1 MKAAQIYIRSTT
13 QYLDVKQD
21 GDFPFVLSK
30 SVAEIQDVQK
40 RNKNYSK
47 TFKVA
52 ATPANIQALGYPHV
66 LGTDLDAIN
75 VYKQSAYIIVNG
87 NVIDEGYIYIMKA
100 VREIEVIE
108 FECQFVG
115 SNEAWVVGL
124 QNIRMNQIFQ
134 DSAGSGLSVSYTD
147 NDIVSRYIA
156 NPRTMADPS
165 YVYVNPYMYQFSDG
179 FANHPTNSTEYNGQS
194 RKAEYTD
201 FWPAFRVDKLVDGIF
216 GTANGPLITAALAT
230 QGITFDAF
238 KLDSAF
244 LTDNATHGFWDNIYY
259 SDRSEES
266 YSTTFGASNFW
277 GLFLPSQMTALDFFM
292 KLVKTFN
299 LVFDFDGI
307 TLKVEP
313 RLEWKSWNGTT
324 YDGFYGGTSVDWSN
338 KIAKEQS
345 IEYSTTNYKRQ
356 VRISYGTD
364 SYPFSPSTYPFFTDD
379 KVNQPEVRYIV
390 DLNNN
395 LEEGVTDIKLPF
407 NTSPSKLYQPRFDF
421 VRQDPI
427 REDPSATRTTQLTD
441 QEQDADAITWTPDP
455 NYSDRLFVFKAGA
468 KPMGVKYF
476 NDFLVSIDENE
487 RQIYLNDP
495 RWRDWKYLKQDGTI
509 VTNIGYPYIY
519 NCITVN
525 PFANTSLVLQT
536 TASGN
541 ETGITTSP
549 SNWDTIDNVDPV
561 GPTTTVGS
569 SASVPMT
576 GITPVDPDD
585 INLGIYASNSVNMVD
600 GLYESFWKSTLDHLV
615 TTKTLVTK
623 VRLTRNEFVTL
634 DMSAYYT
641 ALGQRFI
648 LNAVKDYDPT
658 LDEQMVEVE
667 LLSVDF
673 VRASE
678 VTLPPSKTLVG
689 INSIGTKTDII
700 TGTSS
705 TAIFGRGTELQRG
718 RYVYFMGQAS
728 NADNQTMTA
737 RGITQSSGTLSNS
750 ASSTIIFNNTAD
762 FDPYG
767 RGQAGAILRL
777 NDSQCIMVAPI
788 VGTGNVFNIC
798 TYDGGTNNITINF
811 TINDGDTNNYID
823 RQPNFALLK
832 VTGSVYTIASV
843 GLTKGGAF
851 PYARVWDL
859 DTSAQ
864 TITPRGILY
873 PMGTSGSGNGQQQLV
888 NLGVVDGK
896 HCFAIFYAKATSS
909 SGVLYYAVYE
919 YNTSTN
925 TLVEAIGD
933 TLYKSGSN
941 HIENDVPWKL
951 DDGKGVL
958 MYLDRINYD
967 TEITTCIYDGT
978 TFTVGTPSSFGSNS
992 KRGLFTDIRQYYDG
1006 TGDSKTQFLITVAF
1020 WESGTDTGDCMVF
1033 PAYYNPSTN
1042 TWDVSKFDTAESK
1055 IIITDES
1062 NPTSSAPTITL
1073 FIGQEDVDNGAVV
1086 CGLRTLGNTSFRG
1099 VRQNNFTIT
1108 NT

>member
-134 DSAGSGLSVSYTD
+134 DSAGSGLEVAYTD
-147 NDIVSRYIA
+147 NDIVSRYLA
-156 NPRTMADPS
+156 NPRTMLDPS
-165 YVYVNPYMYQFSDG
+165 YVYVNPYIYQFSDG

-216 GTANGPLITAALAT
+216 GTANGTLIKTYLAT

-238 KLDSAF
+238 QLDSDF

-266 YSTTFGASNFW
+266 YSTTFGVNNAW

-313 RLEWKSWNGTT
+313 RLEWTSWDGNT
-324 YDGFYGGTSVDWSN
+324 YDGFYGGTTVDWSN
-338 KIAKEQS
+338 KIAKEQA
-345 IEYSTTNYKRQ
+345 IEYSTANYKRQ

-364 SYPFSPSTYPFFTDD
+364 NYPFMPSTYPFFTDD
-379 KVNQPEVRYIV
+379 KVNQPEVRYII

-407 NTSPSKLYQPRFDF
+407 NTSPSKFYQPRFDF

-441 QEQDADAITWTPDP
+441 QELDADAITWTPDP

-509 VTNIGYPYIY
+509 VTNIGYPYVY
-519 NCITVN
+519 NCMTVN
-525 PFANTSLVLQT
+525 PFANTTYILQT
-536 TASGN
+536 TSSGL
-541 ETGITTSP
+541 EVGITSTP
-549 SNWDTIDNVDPV
+549 SQWDNIDNVDPV
-561 GPTTTVGS
+561 GPTTTFGITS
-569 SASVPMT
+569 STPMT

-600 GLYESFWKSTLDHLV
+600 GLYERFWKSTLDHLV

-667 LLSVDF
+667 MLSVDF

-678 VTLPPSKTLVG
+678 LGVTSRVLNG
-689 INSIGTKTDII
+689 ISAIGTKTDII

-718 RYVYFMGQAS
+718 RYVYFLGQAS

-737 RGITQSSGTLSNS
+737 RGITQSGATLSNS

-767 RGQAGAILRL
+767 RGQAGGILRL

-798 TYDGGTNNITINF
+798 TYDGGTNNISIDF

-888 NLGVVDGK
+888 NLGVVNGLY
-896 HCFAIFYAKATSS
+896 CFAIFYAKSAMST
-909 SGVLYYAVYE
+909 GPLYYAVYE
-919 YNTSTN
+919 YNSSTN
-925 TLVEAIGD
+925 TLTEAIGD

-941 HIENDVPWKL
+941 RLEVDIPWFIEN
-951 DDGKGVL
+951 GKAPI
-958 MYLDRINYD
+958 MYLDTVNFD
-967 TEITTCIYDGT
+967 TEITTCIYDGS
-978 TFTVGTPSSFGSNS
+978 TFTIGATSSYGGTL
-992 KRGLFTDIRQYYDG
+992 KKGLFTAIRKYYDG
-1006 TGDSKTQFLITVAF
+1006 TDDSKTQYIISASLWNSSFA
-1020 WESGTDTGDCMVF
+1020 SGDVYVF
-1033 PAYYNPSTN
+1033 PAYYDPSTN
-1042 TWDVSKFDTAESK
+1042 TWDVSKFDTTDSK
-1055 IIITDES
+1055 IILEDET
-1062 NPTSSAPTITL
+1062 NPSSGAPINCL
-1073 FIGQEDVDNGAVV
+1073 FIGQVDVDNGAVV
-1086 CGLRTLGNTSFRG
+1086 GGVRTGGNTSFRG
-1099 VRQNNFTIT
+1099 VRQNNFTIS

>member
-1 MKAAQIYIRSTT
+1 MKAAQIYIRNTES
-13 QYLDVKQD
+13 YLDVKQD

-75 VYKQSAYIIVNG
+75 VYKQSAYVIVNG

-100 VREIEVIE
+100 VREIEVLE

-134 DSAGSGLSVSYTD
+134 DSAGSGLEVAYTD
-147 NDIVSRYIA
+147 NDIVSRYLA
-156 NPRTMADPS
+156 NPRTMLDPS
-165 YVYVNPYMYQFSDG
+165 YVYINPYIYQFSDG
-179 FANHPTNSTEYNGQS
+179 FADHPTTTEEYNGQS
-194 RKAEYTD
+194 RNAVYTD
-201 FWPAFRVDKLVDGIF
+201 FWPAFRVDYLVDAIF
-216 GTANGPLITAALAT
+216 GTANGTLIKDYLAT

-238 KLDSAF
+238 QLDSDF

-266 YSTTFGASNFW
+266 YSTTFGSNNYW

-313 RLEWKSWNGTT
+313 RLEWKSWDGTT
-324 YDGFYGGTSVDWSN
+324 YDGFYGATSVDWSN
-338 KIAKEQS
+338 KIAKEQA

-364 SYPFSPSTYPFFTDD
+364 SYPFTPSIYPFFTDD

-407 NTSPSKLYQPRFDF
+407 NTSPSKFYQPRFDF

-427 REDPSATRTTQLTD
+427 REDPSATRTTQLSGAELD
-441 QEQDADAITWTPDP
+441 SDSITWTPDP

-476 NDFLVSIDENE
+476 NDFLVSIDDGE
-487 RQIYLNDP
+487 RQIYMNDP
-495 RWRDWKYLKQDGTI
+495 RWRDWIYEKQDGTE
-509 VTNIGYPYIY
+509 VTNIGYPYVY
-519 NCITVN
+519 NCMTVN
-525 PFANTSLVLQT
+525 PFANTDYNLLTQDPST
-536 TASGN
+536 Y
-541 ETGITTSP
+541 EDGITSTP
-549 SNWDTIDNVDPV
+549 SQWDTIDNVDPV
-561 GPTTTVGS
+561 GPTTTFGTS
-569 SASVPMT
+569 SSTPMT

-600 GLYESFWKSTLDHLV
+600 GLYERFWKSTLDHLV

-678 VTLPPSKTLVG
+678 LTEAPVGTLLLDQYGEDIEAAYSLRKLRTDYTGAAIRVRRTPDNTEQDIGFDSDGNLDESALTTFVGSGSAHVQTWYDQSTNANHAVQNTSGQQPHIVYNGTIKTHGGKPAVTQDSDLGNPSNQFLDLTTAVDAVHNFIVFYQPAVG
-689 INSIGTKTDII
+689 GGRAYYAESATKKVSHDGFRIDYEDGVNPRIDGSTNIRTDYVLSEVKVLSGTATSIINGSTDASGTANVLSVEALMGNPTAGGGIVAKMQEMIFFSADKSSVASDIETDI
-700 TGTSS
+700 
-705 TAIFGRGTELQRG
+705 
-718 RYVYFMGQAS
+718 
-728 NADNQTMTA
+728 
-737 RGITQSSGTLSNS
+737 
-750 ASSTIIFNNTAD
+750 
-762 FDPYG
+762 
-767 RGQAGAILRL
+767 
-777 NDSQCIMVAPI
+777 NDHYS
-788 VGTGNVFNIC
+788 VF
-798 TYDGGTNNITINF
+798 
-811 TINDGDTNNYID
+811 
-823 RQPNFALLK
+823 
-832 VTGSVYTIASV
+832 
-843 GLTKGGAF
+843 
-851 PYARVWDL
+851 
-859 DTSAQ
+859 
-864 TITPRGILY
+864 
-873 PMGTSGSGNGQQQLV
+873 
-888 NLGVVDGK
+888 
-896 HCFAIFYAKATSS
+896 
-909 SGVLYYAVYE
+909 
-919 YNTSTN
+919 
-925 TLVEAIGD
+925 
-933 TLYKSGSN
+933 
-941 HIENDVPWKL
+941 
-951 DDGKGVL
+951 
-958 MYLDRINYD
+958 
-967 TEITTCIYDGT
+967 
-978 TFTVGTPSSFGSNS
+978 
-992 KRGLFTDIRQYYDG
+992 
-1006 TGDSKTQFLITVAF
+1006 
-1020 WESGTDTGDCMVF
+1020 
-1033 PAYYNPSTN
+1033 
-1042 TWDVSKFDTAESK
+1042 
-1055 IIITDES
+1055 
-1062 NPTSSAPTITL
+1062 
-1073 FIGQEDVDNGAVV
+1073 
-1086 CGLRTLGNTSFRG
+1086 
-1099 VRQNNFTIT
+1099 
-1108 NT
+1108 

>member
-165 YVYVNPYMYQFSDG
+165 YVYVNPYIYQFSDG

-244 LTDNATHGFWDNIYY
+244 LTDNATHGFWNNIYY

-313 RLEWKSWNGTT
+313 RLDWTSWNGTT
-324 YDGFYGGTSVDWSN
+324 YDGFYGGTVVDWSN
-338 KIAKEQS
+338 KIAKEQA
-345 IEYSTTNYKRQ
+345 IEYSTANYKRQ

-379 KVNQPEVRYIV
+379 KVNQPEVRYII

-407 NTSPSKLYQPRFDF
+407 NTSPSKFYQPRFDF

-536 TASGN
+536 TSSGN
-541 ETGITTSP
+541 ETGITSTP
-549 SNWDTIDNVDPV
+549 SQWDTIDNVDPV
-561 GPTTTVGS
+561 GPTTTVGT

-600 GLYESFWKSTLDHLV
+600 GLYERFWKSTLDHLV

-667 LLSVDF
+667 MLSVDF

-678 VTLPPSKTLVG
+678 LTAPPAATLLLDLYGEDVTAAYGLRKLRTAYTGAAIRVRRFSDNTEQD
-689 INSIGTKTDII
+689 IGFD
-700 TGTSS
+700 
-705 TAIFGRGTELQRG
+705 
-718 RYVYFMGQAS
+718 S
-728 NADNQTMTA
+728 N
-737 RGITQSSGTLSNS
+737 G
-750 ASSTIIFNNTAD
+750 
-762 FDPYG
+762 
-767 RGQAGAILRL
+767 
-777 NDSQCIMVAPI
+777 
-788 VGTGNVFNIC
+788 
-798 TYDGGTNNITINF
+798 
-811 TINDGDTNNYID
+811 
-823 RQPNFALLK
+823 
-832 VTGSVYTIASV
+832 
-843 GLTKGGAF
+843 
-851 PYARVWDL
+851 DL
-859 DTSAQ
+859 DTSA
-864 TITPRGILY
+864 L
-873 PMGTSGSGNGQQQLV
+873 
-888 NLGVVDGK
+888 
-896 HCFAIFYAKATSS
+896 
-909 SGVLYYAVYE
+909 
-919 YNTSTN
+919 
-925 TLVEAIGD
+925 
-933 TLYKSGSN
+933 
-941 HIENDVPWKL
+941 
-951 DDGKGVL
+951 
-958 MYLDRINYD
+958 
-967 TEITTCIYDGT
+967 T
-978 TFTVGTPSSFGSNS
+978 TFVGSNS
-992 KRGLFTDIRQYYDG
+992 ASIVTWYEQSGQPSTYNLTQPTTSRQPRITDSSGNVFTLNGKPAIDDTNTSQARLSFNTSFGQAPSAINQPFHTFNVVSYPSTADRVIFDG
-1006 TGDSKTQFLITVAF
+1006 
-1020 WESGTDTGDCMVF
+1020 ETGDCRIS
-1033 PAYYNPSTN
+1033 AYYGGVYRMGAGTNVNTGSNQTN
-1042 TWDVSKFDTAESK
+1042 TQVLIDGSF
-1055 IIITDES
+1055 
-1062 NPTSSAPTITL
+1062 NGTSSYL
-1073 FIGQEDVDNGAVV
+1073 FENNVSQGTSLNIGTNNINRFYLMGKSRSFGKTQEFLIYGANIS
-1086 CGLRTLGNTSFRG
+1086 NTTR
-1099 VRQNNFTIT
+1099 VNIATNINNYYSIY
-1108 NT
+1108 